1 MAITPQ
7 KQPYKVELES
17 IRTDGPIVAT
27 DTIIAQ
33 GQTEVRVLIRSQA
46 KPGILAQVETVL
58 DRKLITVAA
67 GACAEHLAKRYGDD
81 IDPDRAA
88 MTAERGFDGF
98 VAALNKN
105 RSGVAAV

>member
-1 MAITPQ
+1 M
-7 KQPYKVELES
+7 
-17 IRTDGPIVAT
+17 
-27 DTIIAQ
+27 
-33 GQTEVRVLIRSQA
+33 
-46 KPGILAQVETVL
+46 L